1 MCQNYVNWQFS
12 DRILLRMFPE
22 NVSWCLKK
30 SVIKLSLGILMT
42 DFWQFSKSHHDSFL
56 THFLLLIHIWDIY
69 KTFLTELWQIFE
81 SDTFLT
87 DIWHNSDG
95 FLTDFWNWQFSDRY
109 QTDIWHIFETFGT
122 YIDEEYRFFC
132 PRGN

>member
-1 MCQNYVNWQFS
+1 MS
-12 DRILLRMFPE
+12 
-22 NVSWCLKK
+22 
-30 SVIKLSLGILMT
+30 
-42 DFWQFSKSHHDSFL
+42 DFWQYSESSHDSFL

-95 FLTDFWNWQFSDRY
+95 FLTDFWNWQFSDRFL
-109 QTDIWHIFETFGT
+109 TDIWHIFETFGT
-122 YIDEEYRFFC
+122 YIEQEYRLILVKPSNSKVQWIEILMLKDSQPVISVVGWSFAFSKILSTY
-132 PRGN
+132 